1 MKNNKLFKKYL
12 IYELNTINV

>member
-1 MKNNKLFKKYL
+1 L